1 VFDKLINEFKGD
13 QHKMEARENLKYL
26 KLLAKQY
33 PTVEA
38 VSTEIINL
46 SAIINLPKGTE
57 HFLTDIHGEH
67 EAFDHAM
74 RNASGVVKRK
84 IQDTFGEDLS
94 ESDKNTLATLV
105 YYPKEKLQLIKGQLH
120 HVDNWYKDTIYRLVL
135 LCRAAGYKYTR
146 SKVRKAL
153 PENFSYIIEE
163 LFHEKE
169 DNEMK
174 TTYYQSIIDSI
185 VETGCADEFI
195 ISICEVIRRLIVDR
209 LHIIGDIYDRG
220 PGAHI
225 VMDVLEKHHSVDI
238 QWGNHDILWMGAAAG
253 SEACIAN
260 ALRIAIRYG
269 NLETVEDGYG
279 INLSPLIRFTYEKYE
294 GPYADSF
301 KTKVK
306 GDEFKDSY
314 IELLSRMQKAL
325 AIIQF
330 KLEGQIIK
338 RRPEFNMQNRL
349 VLEGINVEAATVVI
363 DGITYPLND
372 SFLPTIDPN
381 DPYKMTEEETE
392 VLEKLKHS
400 FVQSEKL
407 KKHVKFLYKKG
418 NIHLV
423 HNNNLLYH
431 GCVPLTAS
439 GEFASYKV
447 GDEHVSG
454 KDLLDYFE
462 AMARKAYFEKG
473 YAKAEALDVI
483 WYIWCGELSPLF
495 GKSKM
500 ATFERYFIDDKASH
514 KEVKNPYYDYRNRQ
528 ANCVKILKAFGL
540 DSKYSHI
547 INGHVPVKTVKGEV
561 PIKAGGKLIAID
573 GGFAKAYQR
582 ETGIAGYTLIFN
594 SRGMALVSHQPFT
607 SKERAIVENH
617 ETLPTPVFIEKD
629 HPRMYVGDT
638 DEGMEMKESISA
650 LKELLKAYRSGL
662 VAQL

>member
-1 VFDKLINEFKGD
+1 
-13 QHKMEARENLKYL
+13 METRENLKYL

-84 IQDTFGEDLS
+84 IEDTFGDSLS
-94 ESDKNTLATLV
+94 ENDKNTLATLV
-105 YYPKEKLQLIKGQLH
+105 YYPNEKLRLMKGQVYNLEMWH
-120 HVDNWYKDTIYRLVL
+120 KDAIYRLVL
-135 LCRAAGYKYTR
+135 LCRAAGFKYTR
-146 SKVRKAL
+146 SKVRKSL

-169 DNEMK
+169 DSEMK
-174 TTYYQSIIDSI
+174 TSYYHSIINSI
-185 VETGCADEFI
+185 VDTGCAEEFI
-195 ISICEVIRRLIVDR
+195 ISICEVIRRLVVDR

-269 NLETVEDGYG
+269 NLETIEDGYG
-279 INLSPLIRFTYEKYE
+279 INLSPLIHFTYEFYD

-306 GDEFKDSY
+306 EGSFKENY
-314 IELLSRMQKAL
+314 IDLLSKMQKAL

-338 RRPEFNMQNRL
+338 RRPTFNMEDRL
-349 VLEGINVEAATVVI
+349 VFDGLDLAKGTVVI
-363 DGITYPLND
+363 EGMTYSLND
-372 SFLPTIDPN
+372 TYMPTIDLT
-381 DPYKMTEEETE
+381 DPYALTEEENE
-392 VLEKLKHS
+392 VLQKLKHS
-400 FVQSEKL
+400 FVHSDKL
-407 KKHVKFLYKKG
+407 KKHVRFLYKKG
-418 NIHLV
+418 NMHLV

-431 GCVPLTAS
+431 GCIPLDENGDMAN
-439 GEFASYKV
+439 YPV
-447 GDEHVSG
+447 GDGVVYG
-454 KDLLDYFE
+454 KALLDYFE
-462 AMARKAYFEKG
+462 AMTRKAYFEDNRLEKE
-473 YAKAEALDVI
+473 EALDVV
-483 WYIWCGELSPLF
+483 WYIWCGALSPLF
-495 GKSKM
+495 GKAKM

-514 KEVKNPYYDYRNRQ
+514 KEKKNAYYDYRDQ
-528 ANCVKILKAFGL
+528 ETTCIKILKEFGL
-540 DSKYSHI
+540 NSKYSHI
-547 INGHVPVKTVKGEV
+547 INGHVPVKVKKGEV

-573 GGFAKAYQR
+573 GGLAKAYQK

-594 SRGMALVSHQPFT
+594 SRGMALVAHEPFE
-607 SKERAIVENH
+607 SKDMAIINNH

-638 DEGMEMKESISA
+638 DQGKEMKDSIVA

-662 VAQL
+662 IPQS